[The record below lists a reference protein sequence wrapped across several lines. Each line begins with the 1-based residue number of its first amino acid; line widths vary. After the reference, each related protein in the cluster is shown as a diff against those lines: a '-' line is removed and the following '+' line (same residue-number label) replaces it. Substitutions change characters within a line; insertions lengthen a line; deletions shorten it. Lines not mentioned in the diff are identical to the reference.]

1 MNEVEISRIAAA
13 ISDLRPDWPAASIR
27 SLLNRPELKNK
38 PRRDVAV
45 ALAWVACETDS
56 KTPARVIEAG
66 PWWKA
71 TNAEATGTTVAH
83 TGRTVGRAANPEDV
97 CGICDMWRQDCR
109 GRADVN
115 GHDFVPRADCLP
127 PTTVEGPEFKRGKCL
142 AGPPDAPCQLITGHE
157 GSHHCYPKLAA
168 APPPPAYLD
177 ARRNLGRGA
186 EDEAAETEETKDA

>member
-1 MNEVEISRIAAA
+1 MNENEISRIAAA

-45 ALAWVACETDS
+45 ALVWVACEAET

-71 TNAEATGTTVAH
+71 AMVESSGTTIAH
-83 TGRTVGRAANPEDV
+83 TGKTVGRAANPNEV
-97 CGICDMWRQDCR
+97 CGICDMWRDDCK

-115 GHDFVPRADCLP
+115 GHDFVPRSKCLP
-127 PTTVEGPEFKRGKCL
+127 ATEVGPLGERGKCL
-142 AGPPDAPCQLITGHE
+142 AGPPDAPCALITGHE

-177 ARRNLGRGA
+177 ARRNLGLA
-186 EDEAAETEETKDA
+186 EDETTETEETEA